1 MSDTVYT
8 WEEVAKHKNK
18 TTGVWIVVH
27 NEVYDVTKFMD
38 DHPGGEEVLLEQ
50 AGGDATEAFDDIGHS
65 PDAKALQKDYRI
77 GKIAEPKVH

>member
-38 DHPGGEEVLLEQ
+38 DVSGNWRAFRRVMFVRSYCYFLL
-50 AGGDATEAFDDIGHS
+50 
-65 PDAKALQKDYRI
+65 
-77 GKIAEPKVH
+77 